1 MSNACT
7 LTITYLRHEHCSWR
21 DLHVMSELKVLEER
35 NGLRHAY
42 VSVDLEAHVRHRIS
56 WINVSNYILRDDV
69 QAR

>member
-1 MSNACT
+1 
-7 LTITYLRHEHCSWR
+7 
-21 DLHVMSELKVLEER
+21 MSELKVLEER

-56 WINVSNYILRDDV
+56 RINVSNYILRDDV